1 MSNAHT
7 AGVRS
12 GRLLLLLPL
21 QAASVAGLGLL
32 VTGPLADRWPLSVE
46 DGVNRALA
54 DRREALATALSE
66 GMSLL
71 ASTRSIVT
79 LTLVA
84 VLALLLLPGVPR
96 LRRWRDAAF
105 LAGSV
110 AAQSA
115 VFLLVTMVVG
125 RARPD
130 VSHLDAAPPTS
141 SFPSG
146 HVGAATALFGGLA
159 VLAAGRLRGAER
171 ALVVGLLLL
180 IPPAVA
186 ASRLY
191 RGMHHPS
198 DVVVGLLNGGCT
210 LLVMAYV
217 LLRST
222 PGTRTSAGLPAP
234 RSNPD
239 DAQAAT
245 PVPEQVSA
253 DAPAGPLR
261 AVVVRH
267 PHGCGDGTAARVRAL
282 LRHHGYTDQ
291 AWTST
296 SAEEPAG
303 ALAARTAEADTALV
317 VVCGG
322 DGTVRACADVLSGGA
337 IPLAIVPCGTGN
349 LLARNLRLPS
359 DPDTALREA
368 LAGATVGIDLG
379 RIHGDGLAPTR
390 FTVMAGAGFDAAM
403 VRDAS
408 ARLKRRLGWAAYVL
422 SALRHLGDPRMRL
435 SIRLDGG
442 APLERRARMV
452 VLGNVGSLQGGLPLL
467 PDARPDSGRL
477 EVVLLDPRGVAGWL
491 AAARHLLTR
500 SATRTSGPRLS
511 AGRDRRAAG
520 GALEYFS
527 AERIDLRFARPQPR
541 ELDGDAFAAGTR
553 LTAEVEPGALRVWLP
568 DPGEGDPVGATGTVG
583 AADMAGATDAAGEPD
598 GYGCTAG
605 FGEPHGVQRAGRP
618 PARTRR
624 PDGVR

>member
-1 MSNAHT
+1 MSYAHS
-7 AGVRS
+7 AGTRS

-21 QAASVAGLGLL
+21 QAVSLAGLGLL
-32 VTGPLADRWPLSVE
+32 VTGPLAGRWPLSAE

-54 DRREALATALSE
+54 DRREAVATALSD

-71 ASTRSIVT
+71 AGTESIVA

-84 VLALLLLPGVPR
+84 VLALLLVPR
-96 LRRWRDAAF
+96 IARWREAAF
-105 LAGSV
+105 LAGAV

-115 VFLLVTMVVG
+115 VFLLVTLLVG

-130 VSHLDAAPPTS
+130 VPHLDAAPPTS

-146 HVGAATALFGGLA
+146 HVGASTALFGGLA
-159 VLAAGRLRGAER
+159 VLAAGRLRGGR
-171 ALVVGLLLL
+171 RGLVVGMLLLVPL
-180 IPPAVA
+180 AVA
-186 ASRLY
+186 ASRVY

-198 DVVVGLLNGGCT
+198 DVVAGLLNGVCT
-210 LLVMAYV
+210 LLVMTYA
-217 LLRST
+217 LLRSAPGGST
-222 PGTRTSAGLPAP
+222 PAGLPAP
-234 RSNPD
+234 RTRPD
-239 DAQAAT
+239 GAAPDLMPDVTTGKAPQAAA
-245 PVPEQVSA
+245 VR
-253 DAPAGPLR
+253 AGPRR

-267 PHGCGDGTAARVRAL
+267 PHACGDGTAARVRAL
-282 LRHHGYTDQ
+282 LHRHGYPGTDQ
-291 AWTST
+291 TWTAT
-296 SAEEPAG
+296 TAEEPAG
-303 ALAARTAEADTALV
+303 ALAAHVAEADTALV

-322 DGTVRACADVLSGGA
+322 DGTVRACADVLSGSG

-359 DPDTALREA
+359 DPDTALRAA
-368 LAGATVGIDLG
+368 LTGTAVGLDVG

-408 ARLKRRLGWAAYVL
+408 ARLKQRLGWPAYVL

-435 SIRLDGG
+435 SVRLDGA

-452 VLGNVGSLQGGLPLL
+452 VIGNVGSLQGGLPLL

-491 AAARHLLTR
+491 AAAGHLLAR
-500 SATRTSGPRLS
+500 SGSRA
-511 AGRDRRAAG
+511 AGQRPGARPDRRAAG

-527 AERIDLRFARPQPR
+527 AERIELRFARPQPR

-553 LTAEVEPGALRVWLP
+553 LTAHVEPGALRVCLP
-568 DPGEGDPVGATGTVG
+568 GRAPVGPAGATGVTAVTG
-583 AADMAGATDAAGEPD
+583 AAEQTGAPEETQPAARA
-598 GYGCTAG
+598 TAPG
-605 FGEPHGVQRAGRP
+605 I
-618 PARTRR
+618 R
-624 PDGVR
+624 PDGVH